1 MDYIIYFDIAAMAV
15 MTVLIIAFYLGRY
28 LQTYQN
34 DRLVRLFWM
43 NLFTAAFDLFA
54 TITQDPSVPSN
65 YVVQTVFHQAYFISH
80 PACLWLF
87 YLYCNTFS
95 KQENKQAY
103 EVRII
108 LAVPFILTSLISIT
122 NPVHELLFTI
132 DADYI
137 YHRGPLTYFFYASA
151 VFYTILSLN
160 CIRYAKSGINRKLK
174 YCTIAFLLMMVASVF
189 VQYIFPEFLI
199 ESFAAA
205 LVLIIIYITLERPGE
220 FIETELGVMNSGGLR
235 VVLES
240 LYTMKEPFALIVI
253 KFHGIRMIRE
263 TFGEEYLRDLYQ
275 QIMRF
280 INQNYKKMHVFHYSQ
295 STFAVV
301 MTDYEEAEFMKMAIE
316 LEREFNGEW
325 AVGDSITHLNAT
337 VGYALCPKE
346 LHTIEDVDD
355 FINVLRLSVRGEDKT
370 LLAPDQVDMEWIT
383 RKRNIERIVK
393 NAIGS
398 DKFQVY
404 YQPIIDAKTDKIIS
418 AEALVRLKS
427 EELGDISPEEFIP
440 IAEEQGNII
449 WIGEHVFRSVCRMIS
464 ANNLYKKGVEY
475 IEINLSTVQ
484 CMQSNL
490 SERLMSIIKETQILP
505 QYIALEIT
513 ETARAVFNKTFSDNI
528 DNLSKNG
535 FSFAIDD
542 YGSGNSNLNYLLHL
556 PFNVLKI
563 DKNILWDAFKESTAM
578 IVLESTI
585 NLAHQL
591 GLKIVAEGVEDQK
604 HVDKL
609 KELSCDYFQ
618 GFYYS
623 KPVTEKEFIKLLAD
637 QSKSSKRRA

>member
-1 MDYIIYFDIAAMAV
+1 MEYIIYFDIAAIAV
-15 MTVLIIAFYLGRY
+15 MMVLIIAFFLGRY

-34 DRLVRLFWM
+34 DRLIRLFWM
-43 NLFTAAFDLFA
+43 NLITAISDLIA
-54 TITQDPSVPSN
+54 TITQDPSYPGN
-65 YVVQTVFHQAYFISH
+65 LLIQTVFHQVYFIAH

-95 KQENKQAY
+95 KHERSQAV
-103 EVRII
+103 ETRI
-108 LAVPFILTSLISIT
+108 LLSVPFALTTLISLT
-122 NPVHELLFTI
+122 NPLHEMLFTI
-132 DADYI
+132 DADYL
-137 YHRGPLTYFFYASA
+137 YHRGPLTYVFYASA
-151 VFYTILSLN
+151 VFYTILCLN
-160 CIRYAKSGINRKLK
+160 CIQFAKSGINKKLK
-174 YCTIAFLLMMVASVF
+174 YCTFAFLVMMITSVF
-189 VQYIFPEFLI
+189 VQYIFPELLI

-205 LVLIIIYITLERPGE
+205 LVLLIIYITLERPGE

-235 VVLES
+235 MVLES

-280 INQNYKKMHVFHYSQ
+280 INQNYKKLYVFHYSQ
-295 STFAVV
+295 STFAIV
-301 MTDYEEAEFMKMAIE
+301 MTDYEEAEFMKIAIE

-325 AVGDSITHLNAT
+325 AVGESITHLTAT

-346 LHTIEDVDD
+346 LRTIADVDD

-370 LLAPDQVDMEWIT
+370 LLAPDQVDMDWII

-393 NAIGS
+393 DAIGT
-398 DKFQVY
+398 DRFQVY
-404 YQPIIDAKTDKIIS
+404 YQPIIDAKTDRIIS
-418 AEALVRLKS
+418 AEALVRLQS

-484 CMQSNL
+484 CLQSNL

-505 QYIALEIT
+505 QYISLEIT

-528 DNLSKNG
+528 DSLSKNG

-563 DKNILWDAFKESTAM
+563 DKNILWDAFRESTAM

-585 NLAHQL
+585 SLAHQL
-591 GLKIVAEGVEDQK
+591 GLKIVAEGVEEAR
-604 HVDKL
+604 HVEKL
-609 KELSCDYFQ
+609 KELSCDFFQ
-618 GFYYS
+618 GFYFS
-623 KPVTEKEFIKLLAD
+623 KPLPEKEFIKLLNE
-637 QSKSSKRRA
+637 QSKKSKR